1 MFNKYCPVTLLCFFC
16 FTPLF
21 SKEHLPC
28 LSEYSFEVIDTV
40 RSPDNYL
47 FNNYAAWGL
56 QYAVSDITPQSS
68 GVMFSMLYGYH
79 ISPNISCEA
88 SLHFLRYLQ
97 IENSYS
103 SITLPNN
110 TVLYQPEH
118 SSSVSQ
124 MLAFDI
130 TGFLYPFGVEQ
141 KNISV
146 GAGFSG
152 RWGASMRN
160 FARVKSS
167 GLEEYFSF
175 FTNQFALGANIKVDY
190 IVPLS
195 AILDVGF
202 RLSGQFFFPPVQ
214 VTGDNIALGYFLTP
228 DVLPPFYGATVSLGA
243 FLRINF

>member
-1 MFNKYCPVTLLCFFC
+1 MVVDTTK
-16 FTPLF
+16 
-21 SKEHLPC
+21 
-28 LSEYSFEVIDTV
+28 LSDT
-40 RSPDNYL
+40 YA

-56 QYAVSDITPQSS
+56 QYAVSDITLQSS
-68 GVMFSMLYGYH
+68 GVMFSMLYGYR

-88 SLHFLRYLQ
+88 SLHFLRYLH

-130 TGFLYPFGVEQ
+130 TGLLYPFGVEQ

-146 GAGFSG
+146 GAGISG
-152 RWGASMRN
+152 RWGSSMRN
-160 FARVKSS
+160 FAQVKPS

-190 IVPLS
+190 VVPLS
-195 AILDVGF
+195 AILDIGF
-202 RLSGQFFFPPVQ
+202 RLSGQFFFSPVQ
-214 VTGDNIALGYFLTP
+214 VSGDNIALGYFLTP
-228 DVLPPFYGATVSLGA
+228 YILPPFYGATASLGA